1 MKDTTAILKEIYPH
15 VELNI
20 KKNLSKYK
28 QCVSRFIN
36 TRSTILYSNILTT
49 KPYFSEDDIVDFFKS
64 TGIDRK
70 LVNIGISHTY
80 YYEIANFNPRYAKED
95 FVVAMICVIRYF
107 KLKNMK
113 KELELAMLHLAFSGK
128 FYTSIFH
135 RSFPVTDPAD
145 YVMQYVVTNM
155 CTNKYD
161 IVREGNVLG
170 AVRSVCNTWIES
182 YGQKFK
188 DFHDDDCT
196 YIIQQLHN
204 RIGSF
209 VTNLAELY
217 YEAYEHK
224 DVYITYDSDDISDD
238 NYHLADSDSFRLERC
253 VSAAMDTIN
262 NHDINYRICKMAA
275 NQDVKMDE
283 LKSILQTT
291 FSHNEDMPLV
301 RDLVTLIIANYYNNS
316 KTKDVRDID
325 FITYT
330 IKTKPNTKDPSLVKQ
345 KEILTKLLLK
355 NSEKFKRRRNRPQ
368 TELAYYRACLAYF
381 AILIQEANK

>member
-1 MKDTTAILKEIYPH
+1 ME
-15 VELNI
+15 
-20 KKNLSKYK
+20 
-28 QCVSRFIN
+28 
-36 TRSTILYSNILTT
+36 
-49 KPYFSEDDIVDFFKS
+49 
-64 TGIDRK
+64 
-70 LVNIGISHTY
+70 
-80 YYEIANFNPRYAKED
+80 
-95 FVVAMICVIRYF
+95 
-107 KLKNMK
+107 
-113 KELELAMLHLAFSGK
+113 
-128 FYTSIFH
+128 
-135 RSFPVTDPAD
+135 
-145 YVMQYVVTNM
+145 YVVTNM

-170 AVRSVCNTWIES
+170 AVRSVCNTWIDS

-188 DFHDDDCT
+188 EFHDDDCT

-217 YEAYEHK
+217 YEAYEHR
-224 DVYITYDSDDISDD
+224 DIYITYDSDDVSDD